1 MAKRRAQTVQLPYL
15 IRDRDY
21 LRRSDDPGALAPLLA
36 TPLQT
41 HVAVDD
47 GTFRD
52 GPSNA
57 RVAVIDR
64 DPARGEVRPGAAFL
78 ARGVGKTVS
87 RYDLGRNELGPE
99 SKPEAFEFD
108 AFFQVSP
115 FATVLKTLDF
125 FEDPQL
131 LGRRVTW
138 AFPSPQ
144 LLIVPRAGVM
154 ANAFYERQTN
164 SLEFYY
170 HEAAAGHT
178 VYTALSHD
186 IVVHEATHAILDGL
200 APDLLDAIL
209 PQSLA
214 LHEAIADLSA
224 ISQTLLNEMVV
235 WSIENISP
243 SGIEAREA
251 LSRVA
256 EEFGS
261 SRQGESAN
269 FLRRLKNTRTLDPND
284 SGRDEFGTP
293 NRPDPTDL
301 HALSQ
306 VLSGALYA
314 VFEKRLA
321 ATHRK
326 ERNGLPRS
334 LDELVLPA
342 ARRVA
347 RVTFRA
353 LDYLPPG
360 EVSFADYGRAF
371 LAAAAATYR
380 RPEQEQ
386 NWLREEFVRR
396 GIVES
401 VAELDVA
408 TASKERLTGI
418 DLSAIVEDEAAARR
432 FAEDHRELLG
442 LGTVSGFDVLP
453 RAVASRSLGSKRVED
468 RRTELVFRVRW
479 EEGETHD
486 LGWAEPSAWAVPHGT
501 TLVVEP
507 DSGAVLSCLTTDTS
521 PRRHAERG
529 AMLRRWVVEGKV
541 QEAALGPG
549 ERGPRGAGDKKRAI
563 GRIGRPKGSVRLLH
577 GES

>member
-1 MAKRRAQTVQLPYL
+1 MAKRRAPTVQLPYL

-21 LRRSDDPGALAPLLA
+21 LRRTDEPGALAPLLA

-52 GPSNA
+52 GPAND
-57 RVAVIDR
+57 RVAVVDR
-64 DPARGEVRPGAAFL
+64 DPASGRARPGAAFV

-87 RYDLGRNELGPE
+87 CYDLGKVELGPE
-99 SKPEAFEFD
+99 TKPEEFEFD

-125 FEDPQL
+125 FEGPQL
-131 LGRRVTW
+131 LGRRLSW

-144 LLIVPRAGVM
+144 LLIVPRAGVT
-154 ANAFYERQTN
+154 ANAFYQRQTS

-170 HEAAAGHT
+170 QEAAAGHT

-224 ISQTLLNEMVV
+224 ITQTLLNEMVV
-235 WSIENISP
+235 WSIENLSP
-243 SGIEAREA
+243 AAVEPQEA
-251 LSRVA
+251 LSRIA

-261 SRQGESAN
+261 ARQGETGN
-269 FLRRLKNTRTLDPND
+269 FLRRLKNARTLDPTNN
-284 SGRDEFGTP
+284 GRDEFGAP

-306 VLSGALYA
+306 VLSGAVYA

-326 ERNGLPRS
+326 ERNGLPPT

-347 RVTFRA
+347 RITFRA

-360 EVSFADYGRAF
+360 EASFADYGRAF
-371 LAAAAATYR
+371 LAAAAATYS

-386 NWLREEFVRR
+386 TWLREELVQRR
-396 GIVES
+396 IVES
-401 VAELDVA
+401 PGELDA
-408 TASKERLTGI
+408 AASKTRLSRI
-418 DLSAIVEDEAAARR
+418 DVPAIVEDDAAARR

-442 LGTVSGFDVLP
+442 LGTGSAFDVLP
-453 RAVASRSLGSKRVED
+453 RVVASRSFGSKRAED
-468 RRTELVFRVRW
+468 RRTELVLRVRW
-479 EEGETHD
+479 EENETYD
-486 LGWAEPSAWAVPHGT
+486 LGWAEPSTWAVAHGT

-507 DSGAVLSCLTTDTS
+507 DSGDVLSCLTTDRS
-521 PRRHAERG
+521 PRRHLERG
-529 AMLRRWVVEGKV
+529 AMLQGWVREGRVK
-541 QEAALGPG
+541 EAAVGPSQ
-549 ERGPRGAGDKKRAI
+549 RGQHGAGAARA
-563 GRIGRPKGSVRLLH
+563 GTRLERPSGSVRMLH
-577 GES
+577 AES

>member
-1 MAKRRAQTVQLPYL
+1 MAKRRPPTVQLPYL

-21 LRRSDDPGALAPLLA
+21 LRRTDEPGALAPLLA

-52 GPSNA
+52 GPANA
-57 RVAVIDR
+57 RVAVVDR
-64 DPARGEVRPGAAFL
+64 NPASGQVRSGATFVP
-78 ARGVGKTVS
+78 RGVGKTVS
-87 RYDLGRNELGPE
+87 CYDLGKRELGPE
-99 SKPEAFEFD
+99 TKPEEFEFD
-108 AFFQVSP
+108 GFFQVSP

-131 LGRRVTW
+131 LGRKLSW

-144 LLIVPRAGVM
+144 LVIVPRAGVT
-154 ANAFYERQTN
+154 ANAFYERGTN

-170 HEAAAGHT
+170 QEAAAGHT

-235 WSIENISP
+235 WSIENLSP
-243 SGIEAREA
+243 AAVEPREA

-261 SRQGESAN
+261 ARQGESGN
-269 FLRRLKNTRTLDPND
+269 FLRRLKNARTLDPND
-284 SGRDEFGTP
+284 NSRDEFGAP

-306 VLSGALYA
+306 VLSGAVYS

-326 ERNGLPRS
+326 ERDGLPAS
-334 LDELVLPA
+334 LDELLLPA

-347 RVTFRA
+347 RITFRA

-360 EVSFADYGRAF
+360 EASFADYGRAF
-371 LAAAAATYR
+371 LAAAAATYS

-386 NWLREEFVRR
+386 TWLREEFVRR

-401 VAELDVA
+401 AAELDVA
-408 TASKERLTGI
+408 TASKALLTGI
-418 DLSAIVEDEAAARR
+418 DLAAIVKDDAAARR

-442 LGTVSGFDVLP
+442 LGTVPAFDVMP
-453 RAVASRSLGSKRVED
+453 RAVASRSFGSKRVED

-479 EEGETHD
+479 EEVETHD
-486 LGWAEPSAWAVPHGT
+486 LGWTEPSTWAVPHGT

-507 DSGAVLSCLTTDTS
+507 DSGEVLSCLTTDAG
-521 PRRHAERG
+521 PRRHGERA
-529 AMLRRWVVEGKV
+529 AMLQRWVREGKV
-541 QEAALGPG
+541 KEAAFGPG
-549 ERGPRGAGDKKRAI
+549 ERGQHGAGAARA
-563 GRIGRPKGSVRLLH
+563 GTRLERPTGSVRMLH
-577 GES
+577 AES